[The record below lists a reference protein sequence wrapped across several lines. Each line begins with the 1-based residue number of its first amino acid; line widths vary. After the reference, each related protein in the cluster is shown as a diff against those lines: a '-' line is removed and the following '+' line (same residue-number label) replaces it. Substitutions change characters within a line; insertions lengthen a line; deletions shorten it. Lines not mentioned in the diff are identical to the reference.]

1 MTMLKSMDKISFQKH
16 KVKTEEG
23 NSDEEKRI
31 GQTALSFEEVCPTWS
46 RKIKLGLNKV
56 DDHVLSHDSKYCLV
70 GEAWGFS
77 GRHAGYYIAP
87 LIPLI
92 GCWTCVKYGRAMG
105 KISSRKKEYSGNK
118 ITDMRLLIANFL
130 KHWNEKHK
138 NITERLMKM
147 RV

>member
-1 MTMLKSMDKISFQKH
+1 MVKLEFLKRTQ
-16 KVKTEEG
+16 TESQPLESESVE
-23 NSDEEKRI
+23 SDI
-31 GQTALSFEEVCPTWS
+31 SFEEICPIWS
-46 RKIKLGLNKV
+46 KKLRNGIDEIDRMILVK
-56 DDHVLSHDSKYCLV
+56 DSKYCAV

-118 ITDMRLLIANFL
+118 ITDTQLLVANFL
-130 KHWNEKHK
+130 KHWNEKHR
-138 NITERLMKM
+138 NITERLRKM

>member
-1 MTMLKSMDKISFQKH
+1 MDKINFQKH

-118 ITDMRLLIANFL
+118 ITDTQLLVANFL
-130 KHWNEKHK
+130 KHWNEKHR
-138 NITERLMKM
+138 NITERLRKM

>member
-1 MTMLKSMDKISFQKH
+1 MLKSMDKINFQKH

-118 ITDMRLLIANFL
+118 ITDTQLLVANFL
-130 KHWNEKHK
+130 KHWNEKHR
-138 NITERLMKM
+138 NITERLRKM

>member
-1 MTMLKSMDKISFQKH
+1 MLKSMDKISFQKH

-31 GQTALSFEEVCPTWS
+31 GQTA
-46 RKIKLGLNKV
+46 LNKV

-118 ITDMRLLIANFL
+118 ITDPQLLVDNFL
-130 KHWNEKHK
+130 KHWNEKHR